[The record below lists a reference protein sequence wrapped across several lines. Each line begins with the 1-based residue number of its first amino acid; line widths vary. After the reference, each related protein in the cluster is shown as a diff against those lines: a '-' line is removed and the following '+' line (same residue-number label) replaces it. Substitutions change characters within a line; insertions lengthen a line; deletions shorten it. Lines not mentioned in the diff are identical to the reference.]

1 MVDFLRKIR
10 PNYSQI
16 FVNIATESNQ
26 PHIMKQFFKFMF
38 ASFAGTV
45 LTFIVIFFLFAGM
58 IASLVA
64 MSGDE
69 DVKVKE
75 HSILHINWKSPI
87 LDRSSENPFEGFDFA
102 TMQSNKP
109 VGLNDI
115 LKNIDKAIKDPKIEG
130 IFLDMESIP
139 AGIATS
145 QEIRNKLLM
154 FKESGKFIVSYA
166 NNYDQK
172 AYYMASLSD
181 EIYLNPEGM
190 VLFKGLNAQIMFLKG
205 LLQKLDIEIQV
216 VRGPN
221 NKFKSAVEPLM
232 YDKMTPSNREQMET
246 LLQSVWGQILVALH
260 ESRGISIED
269 LNAIADNLEISTAEK
284 AKELGF
290 VDGSMYRDQ
299 VIDLLKK
306 KTGRGIDDKLNL
318 ITFGSYTGAKL
329 PKEEGIPRDRI
340 AIVYAQGDIV
350 QGKGTEA
357 QIGSE
362 TISNAISEARNN
374 KKVKAIVLRVNSGGG
389 DALASEIIRRE
400 VELAIQDKPVI
411 VSMGDMAASGGY
423 WISTNADYIFA
434 EPTTLTGSIGV
445 FGIIPNMK
453 GLFNNKLGI
462 TWDEVMTN
470 KNADYIDVM
479 KPLSPFQHNKLDESV
494 IDIYTKF
501 TQLVARTR
509 KLDVAYVDSIARGRV
524 WSGADAK
531 EIGLI
536 DDFGGLDAAVKFA
549 ADKAELGD
557 GYRLVE
563 YPKRKDFV
571 QQLMDELSGQ
581 VSTRI
586 IHNELG
592 EYADYY
598 KKLQSLQHMEG
609 IQARI
614 PYFIEIK

>member
-1 MVDFLRKIR
+1 
-10 PNYSQI
+10 
-16 FVNIATESNQ
+16 
-26 PHIMKQFFKFMF
+26 MKQFLKFMF
-38 ASFAGTV
+38 ASFLGTI
-45 LTFIVIFFLFAGM
+45 LTFIVIFLIFVGM

-64 MSGDE
+64 MSGDDE
-69 DVKVKE
+69 VKVKQQ
-75 HSILHINWKSPI
+75 SILHINWKSAI
-87 LDRSSENPFEGFDFA
+87 KDRASENPFEGFDFA

-109 VGLNDI
+109 LGLNEI
-115 LKNIDKAIKDPKIEG
+115 LKNIDKATNDPKIEG

-145 QEIRNKLLM
+145 QEIREKLKS

-172 AYYMASLSD
+172 AYYMASVSD
-181 EIYLNPEGM
+181 KIYLNPEGM

-205 LLQKLDIEIQV
+205 LLEKLDIEIQI

-232 YDKMTPSNREQMET
+232 YDKMTESNRIQMSA
-246 LLQSVWGQILVALH
+246 LLESIWGQILISLN
-260 ESRGISIED
+260 ETRGISIQD
-269 LNAIADNLEISTAEK
+269 LNNIADNLEVSTAEK
-284 AKELGF
+284 ALQLHF
-290 VDGSMYRDQ
+290 VDSTLYRDQ
-299 VIDLLKK
+299 IMDLLKE
-306 KTGRGIDDKLNL
+306 KTGQSSDEELNL
-318 ITFGSYTGAKL
+318 ISFNSYTNAKV
-329 PKEEGIPRDRI
+329 PKEEGIIRDRI
-340 AIVYAQGDIV
+340 AIVYAQGAIV
-350 QGKGTEA
+350 QGKGTED
-357 QIGSE
+357 QIGSITVSE
-362 TISNAISEARNN
+362 AISEARNN
-374 KKVKAIVLRVNSGGG
+374 KHVKAIVLRVNSGGG

-400 VELAIQDKPVI
+400 VELAIKDKPVI

-462 TWDEVMTN
+462 TYDEVMTN

-479 KPLSPFQHNKLDESV
+479 KPLSPFQHAVLDESV
-494 IDIYTKF
+494 IDIYQKF

-509 KLDVAYVDSIARGRV
+509 KLDIVYVDSIARGRV
-524 WSGADAK
+524 WSGVDAM

-536 DDFGGLDAAVKFA
+536 DEFGGLDAAVKYA
-549 ADKAELGD
+549 ASKAELD
-557 GYRLVE
+557 AYRIVE

-571 QQLMDELSGQ
+571 QQLMDELTGQ

-586 IHNELG
+586 ISNQLG
-592 EYADYY
+592 EYAKYY
-598 KKLQSLQHMEG
+598 EELQSIQKLQG

-614 PYFIEIK
+614 PFIMEIK